1 MKREDEIK
9 KLYEKLL
16 NDTITEV
23 ELIKFLQL
31 IKQDPS
37 AHGLDED
44 LERQWSRVWEE
55 EEKNTST
62 GKIRT
67 LGKWV
72 WVAACSVVLVVSGLS
87 YLVFGRG
94 QVTEST
100 TFGEVRQVILPDGSA
115 VTLNANSTLL
125 WDEKMKK
132 ERRVQ
137 LQGEAFFDV
146 VSDPSRPFIVE
157 VEDIGI
163 KVVGTSFN
171 VKNRGE
177 NREVI
182 LKTGKVEIFHNQ
194 TKQTSEH
201 EKPVIL
207 EAGEVLQYDS
217 EQLRR
222 TKSSGAQQASTLWKE
237 GLLRFV
243 DTKTAKVMEE
253 METLYGVEILMDV
266 PELID
271 RPLDITLPYVE
282 WDRVGE
288 VLALTLG
295 VEMIKENDRYRF
307 VGKNE

>member
-1 MKREDEIK
+1 MKRKVEIK
-9 KLYEKLL
+9 KLHEKLL

-31 IKQDPS
+31 IKQEPS

-44 LERQWSRVWEE
+44 LERQWTRVWEA
-55 EEKNTST
+55 EKEQESSSS

-67 LGKWV
+67 LGKWI
-72 WVAACSVVLVVSGLS
+72 WVAACSLVLVVSGLS
-87 YLVFGRG
+87 YLIFGRG
-94 QVTEST
+94 QVQEST
-100 TFGEVRQVILPDGSA
+100 TFGEVRHVTLPDGSA
-115 VTLNANSTLL
+115 VTLNANSTLM
-125 WDEKMKK
+125 WNKRVKK
-132 ERRVQ
+132 ERRVI
-137 LQGEAFFDV
+137 LQGEAFFDIV
-146 VSDPSRPFIVE
+146 HDPDRPFIVE
-157 VEDIGI
+157 VEDMDI
-163 KVVGTSFN
+163 KVLGTSFN
-171 VKNRGE
+171 VKNRGQ

-182 LKTGKVEIFHNQ
+182 LERGKVEIFR
-194 TKQTSEH
+194 KQTGDKE
-201 EKPVIL
+201 EPLIL
-207 EAGEVLQYDS
+207 EAGEALQYDS
-217 EQLRR
+217 EQMHLAN
-222 TKSSGAQQASTLWKE
+222 SSGAQQASTLWKE

-295 VEMIKENDRYRF
+295 VKMIKENDRYRF
-307 VGKNE
+307 TGK